1 MRAFRLFG
9 FIVLAGLA
17 SVFVSLG
24 SAAAQGLASDP
35 SGGTSSATRTRLE
48 GTYSPPRLV
57 MPTLGELRL
66 TLRLVLARVLTIDM
80 LSARATGLSMPAD
93 LPARRHSL

>member
-1 MRAFRLFG
+1 
-9 FIVLAGLA
+9 
-17 SVFVSLG
+17 
-24 SAAAQGLASDP
+24 
-35 SGGTSSATRTRLE
+35 
-48 GTYSPPRLV
+48 